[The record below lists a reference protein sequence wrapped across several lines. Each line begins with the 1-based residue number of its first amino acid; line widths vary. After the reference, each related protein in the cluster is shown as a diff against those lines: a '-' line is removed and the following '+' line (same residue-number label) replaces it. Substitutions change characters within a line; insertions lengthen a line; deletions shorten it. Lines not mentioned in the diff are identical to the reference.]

1 MSRIYANE
9 NYPSAVVDYLRIL
22 GHDVLTTNEADKSN
36 QRIPDEDVLSFAV
49 AEKRAVLTFN
59 RKDFFRL
66 HRLNPAHSGIITC
79 TEDSDFLAL
88 AERIHETLSL
98 FHGNLDS
105 QLIRINRPNLN
116 LNL

>member
-1 MSRIYANE
+1 MTRIYANE
-9 NYPSAVVDYLRIL
+9 NFPSEV
-22 GHDVLTTNEADKSN
+22 GKSN
-36 QRIPDEDVLSFAV
+36 QSIPDEDVLAFAILE
-49 AEKRAVLTFN
+49 ARAILTFN